1 MKSDYIFIAGKRDE
15 KRISSRVLE
24 ETIHQHVKRGNRK
37 LEVQA
42 FGQHGIGGRLWDSAP
57 DEMNIRI
64 IGHSG
69 QRTGS
74 LGTPNTKIEIM
85 GPASDDIG
93 WLNAGAEIIVHGS
106 ASNGAMNGAA
116 QGKVFVGGSIG
127 ARGMTMTKRNP
138 RFEPP
143 ELWVLGSAGDYFGEF
158 MAGGIAVICGV
169 NAANPEQTLGYRPL
183 VGMVGGKVFVRGE
196 AKTYSDKDAKEVELD
211 DQEWEWLLQGI
222 KTFLKKIEQPELIDK
237 LAVRQEWRLFEAK
250 SPQEKATG
258 PDQRSMAWFRE
269 QVWDKE
275 LGRGGLIGDLQETEK
290 GTVPVITKGE
300 YRRYVPVWEQGKY
313 TSPCQASCPTGIPV
327 QQRWAMVRTDNI
339 DEAIS
344 MGLEYSPFP
353 ATVCGHLCPSPCMA
367 SCTRNMSYMTPINV
381 RLLGQA
387 AQDIKPPKPAKA
399 TQKKVAVIGGGPGG
413 ISAAWQLTMKGHT
426 ATVFEAGQTIGG
438 KISAVIPESRIPADT
453 LDAEID
459 RIKSYIKD
467 IRLGEVID
475 ADKFAEIKNS
485 HDYVVVAAGAKKPR
499 SLPVKGAERAV
510 FANDFLEQ
518 AKADKIK
525 PGKKVVI
532 IGAGNVGCDVAT
544 EAHRLGAVDIT
555 LIDVQKPA
563 AFGKEREDA
572 EACGAQF
579 RWPLFTKEIN
589 ANGVLLE
596 DGETLEANT
605 VVISIGDVPDLS
617 FLGEGIALE
626 RGFVKVDDAGRSS
639 DDKIFAIGDAVG
651 PGLITDAIGAGRRTA
666 TVIDQLLNGQAP
678 DMAGLTLAPMID
690 TQRVNLTYYNPR
702 QDADNLEECGQDCAS
717 CGNCRDCGICV
728 SICPEGAISRQEK
741 PAGFE
746 YVVDD
751 SKCIGCGFCKGACPC
766 GIWELIPNTPLM

>member
-1 MKSDYIFIAGKRDE
+1 MSDYIFIAGKRDE
-15 KRISSRVLE
+15 KRLSSRILE

-37 LEVQA
+37 LEIQA

-57 DEMNIRI
+57 DKMKIRI

-158 MAGGIAVICGV
+158 MAGGIAVICGL
-169 NAANPEQTLGYRPL
+169 NAANPEQMLGYRPL

-196 AKTYSDKDAKEVELD
+196 AKTYCDKDAKEVELD
-211 DQEWEWLLQGI
+211 DQEWEWLLDGL
-222 KTFLKKIEQPELIDK
+222 KTFLKKIKQPKLIDK
-237 LAVRQEWRLFEAK
+237 LAVRKEWRLYESK
-250 SPQEKATG
+250 TPQEKADG
-258 PDQRSMAWFRE
+258 PDQKSMSWFRA

-313 TSPCQASCPTGIPV
+313 ISPCQASCPTGIPV

-387 AQDIKPPKPAKA
+387 AQDIKPPKPAKQ

-413 ISAAWQLTMKGHT
+413 LSAAWQLTMKGHT

-453 LDAEID
+453 LNAEID

-467 IRLGEVID
+467 IRLGEAID
-475 ADKFAEIKNS
+475 ADKFTEIKNS

-499 SLPVKGAERAV
+499 ALPVKGAERAV

-579 RWPLFTKEIN
+579 CWPLFTKEIN
-589 ANGVLLE
+589 AQGVLLE

-617 FLGEGIALE
+617 FLGEGIELD

-639 DDKIFAIGDAVG
+639 DERIFAIGDAVG

-690 TQRVNLTYYNPR
+690 TQRVSLTYYNPR
-702 QDADNLEECGQDCAS
+702 QDADNLAECGEDCAS

-728 SICPEGAISRQEK
+728 SVCPEGAISRLEK
-741 PAGFE
+741 AAGFE
-746 YVVDD
+746 YVVDE